1 MVLND
6 IYTILKATGYPVA
19 YSHFTATTNN
29 PLPTPPYIAYL
40 SAYSSNFKA
49 DDKVYKKID
58 NLQIELYTT
67 KKDLVAEKKLEDL
80 LDSNE
85 IAYETT
91 ETWIDSE
98 QLFQKIYEV
107 RLI

>member
-1 MVLND
+1 MTLSD

-29 PLPTPPYIAYL
+29 PLPAPPYICYL
-40 SAYSSNFKA
+40 NAYSSNLQA
-49 DDKVYKKID
+49 DNKVYAKID
-58 NLQIELYTT
+58 NLQIELYTN
-67 KKDLVAEKKLEDL
+67 KKDLTAEKNLEDI
-80 LDSNE
+80 LDNND
-85 IAYETT
+85 IAYEST

>member
-1 MVLND
+1 MTLSD
-6 IYTILKATGYPVA
+6 IYTILKTAGYPVA

-29 PLPTPPYIAYL
+29 PLPTPPYITYL
-40 SAYSSNFKA
+40 SAYSSNLKA
-49 DDKVYKKID
+49 DNMVYEKID
-58 NLQIELYTT
+58 NLQIELYTN
-67 KKDLVAEKKLEDL
+67 KKDLAAEKKLEDL
-80 LDSNE
+80 LDQNE
-85 IAYETT
+85 IAYEST

>member
-1 MVLND
+1 VTLND

-29 PLPTPPYIAYL
+29 PLPSPPYITYL

-49 DDKVYKKID
+49 DNKVYHKID
-58 NLQIELYTT
+58 NLQIELYTA
-67 KKDLVAEKKLEDL
+67 KKDLTAEKKLEDI
-80 LDSNE
+80 LDANE
-85 IAYETT
+85 IAYDSV

-98 QLFQKIYEV
+98 KLFQKIYEV

>member
-1 MVLND
+1 MTLND

-19 YSHFTATTNN
+19 YSHFTESPNN
-29 PLPTPPYIAYL
+29 PLPKPPYICYL

-49 DDKVYKKID
+49 DNKVYTKID

-67 KKDLVAEKKLEDL
+67 KKDLAAEKKLENL
-80 LDSNE
+80 LDEND
-85 IAYETT
+85 IIYETT
-91 ETWIDSE
+91 EEWIESE
-98 QLFQKIYEV
+98 KLFQKIYEV

>member
-1 MVLND
+1 MTLSD

-29 PLPTPPYIAYL
+29 PLPTPPYITYL
-40 SAYSSNFKA
+40 STYSSNLKA
-49 DDKVYKKID
+49 DNKVYQKID
-58 NLQIELYTT
+58 NLQIELYTN
-67 KKDLVAEKKLEDL
+67 KKDLSAEKKLEDL
-80 LDSNE
+80 LDTND
-85 IAYETT
+85 IAYDSV

-98 QLFQKIYEV
+98 KLFQKIYEV